1 VSSQRSETSQTEH
14 PESKTKFKSETPL
27 KLDQMIP
34 LLLSTILVNIPKIV
48 GETQSTD
55 LRSRI
60 TTLTPL
66 QSTFGTPHLE
76 VMYISDLTPIS
87 IE

>member
-1 VSSQRSETSQTEH
+1 
-14 PESKTKFKSETPL
+14 
-27 KLDQMIP
+27 MIP
-34 LLLSTILVNIPKIV
+34 PLSSTIHADIPKTT
-48 GETQSTD
+48 GETQSTE
-55 LRSRI
+55 LGNPIAS
-60 TTLTPL
+60 LTPL